1 MEAEKHIHLIIGPTA
16 VGKTE
21 RAIEIAQSYNCEII
35 STDSRQVYKE
45 LIIGVARPDEEQLGK
60 VKHHMI
66 ACVSIQ
72 EEYNA
77 GKFATDAGNIINR
90 LFETSDHVV
99 LCGGT
104 GLYIKALI
112 DGLDPLPAKNEKR
125 RRELQMIM
133 DVSGVEALA
142 QILLDLDPER
152 HNNIDKQNPQRLIR
166 AIEIAESDELSEPIT
181 FKFKFPFHLHIETL
195 EMDRD
200 KLYSRINQRVDKM
213 INEGLEN
220 EVKSLLPHMHL
231 NALQTVGY
239 SEWLPYFEDKTSREE
254 VIDKIKQHSR
264 NYAKRQVTWF
274 KNQTYLGKKQTS
286 VLSVEQ
292 TILAL

>member
-16 VGKTE
+16 VGKTD
-21 RAIEIAQSYNCEII
+21 RAIEVAQSFNCDII

-45 LIIGVARPDEEQLGK
+45 LNIGVARPDLEQLSA

-72 EEYNA
+72 EDYNA
-77 GKFATDAGNIINR
+77 GKFAIDAGNTINK
-90 LFETSDHVV
+90 LFETSDHIV

-112 DGLDPLPAKNEKR
+112 DGLDPLPPKNEKR

-133 DVSGVEALA
+133 DESGVDALSR
-142 QILLDLDPER
+142 ILLELDPER
-152 HNNIDKQNPQRLIR
+152 HANIDKQNPQRLIR
-166 AIEIAESDELSEPIT
+166 AIEIAESDELTEPSAIN
-181 FKFKFPFHLHIETL
+181 FKFPFHLHIETL
-195 EMDRD
+195 EMERD
-200 KLYSRINQRVDKM
+200 KLYNRINLRVNKM

-220 EVKSLLPHMHL
+220 EVRTLLPLMHL

-239 SEWLPYFEDKTSREE
+239 SEWLPYFENKTSREE

-264 NYAKRQVTWF
+264 NYAKRQITWF
-274 KNQTYLGKKQTS
+274 KNQTDLGQKQAS
-286 VLSVEQ
+286 VVSISNTVLV
-292 TILAL
+292 L